1 METDWRKNFPGG
13 RKLRLTQK
21 VQRDEKP
28 PTLLSKLQLLP
39 DRGRLCRVFQVLLN
53 WQRQELVSRHKEGF
67 PQLASGKVQTSHFTA
82 KVVGRGGAGN
92 DGRSEC
98 GPRGV
103 RSLRWWWGTLSC
115 DL

>member
-1 METDWRKNFPGG
+1 MGDLESGNEADWRKNFPSV

-39 DRGRLCRVFQVLLN
+39 DRGRLCRVFHVLLN
-53 WQRQELVSRHKEGF
+53 LQRQELVSRHEEGF
-67 PQLASGKVQTSHFTA
+67 PQLASGKVQTSHFIA

-92 DGRSEC
+92 DG
-98 GPRGV
+98 GPG
-103 RSLRWWWGTLSC
+103 LSVVPEV
-115 DL
+115 